1 VIEKFFEI
9 GGWRP
14 RICKN
19 FEITRRIY
27 SNSEWSDQFLVTEC
41 FFNLFLEVGTW
52 KKILRFRNMQ
62 EKLENYFA
70 YLDKT
75 PWFQNSSSGQFL
87 NSMYLWR
94 HKLTQF
100 WGTIIAEKWQL
111 FFLSGTLSLHYI
123 HCVTVDQIS
132 KAYIYAF
139 SNTYVRVCQID
150 DTWGEK
156 KFKTKNSFKGTF
168 MMEKILNGIVR

>member
-1 VIEKFFEI
+1 MFTTEHEIIRSFWRQIYRLLISEHIFWLLEFPWKCFALKINSFFYYI
-9 GGWRP
+9 WR
-14 RICKN
+14 
-19 FEITRRIY
+19 
-27 SNSEWSDQFLVTEC
+27 
-41 FFNLFLEVGTW
+41 
-52 KKILRFRNMQ
+52 
-62 EKLENYFA
+62 NYFA

-75 PWFQNSSSGQFL
+75 PWFLNSSSGQFL

-139 SNTYVRVCQID
+139 SNTYVRGCQID
-150 DTWGEK
+150 DTWGNK
-156 KFKTKNSFKGTF
+156 NFKTKNGFKGTF
-168 MMEKILNGIVR
+168 MMEKILNGIGK